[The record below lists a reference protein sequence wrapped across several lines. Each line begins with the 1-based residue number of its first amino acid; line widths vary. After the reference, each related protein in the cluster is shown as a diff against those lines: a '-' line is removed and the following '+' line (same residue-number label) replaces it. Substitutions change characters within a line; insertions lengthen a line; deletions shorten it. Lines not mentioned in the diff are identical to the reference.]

1 MWFSIRRCGK
11 DTRVLTVDS
20 EADLI
25 GHVSDM
31 TDGIR
36 QVMILLHEV
45 KRADGQQ
52 LKTETRV
59 TVIVEPLQ
67 HLYTQT
73 ETHTHTHTHS
83 NDVNDRHVH
92 VQMRVLTYHTQTL
105 THTHRE
111 THRHR
116 HTHLS

>member
-1 MWFSIRRCGK
+1 MTPTRFSVRRCRK
-11 DTRVLTVDS
+11 DARVLTVDG

-25 GHVSDM
+25 GHVSDL

-36 QVMILLHEV
+36 QVMILLHEI

-52 LKTETRV
+52 LKTETHV

-73 ETHTHTHTHS
+73 ETQTHTQ
-83 NDVNDRHVH
+83 V
-92 VQMRVLTYHTQTL
+92 
-105 THTHRE
+105 E
-111 THRHR
+111 THLE
-116 HTHLS
+116 TSV